1 MARGGLKRLITSL
14 EEEVATAVR
23 QGADLIADRAIGS
36 IMEGSVSGSQHVPS
50 APGEAPN
57 NDLGDLV
64 RGIEAQ
70 HPEPLRSVV
79 ISQSQAAASLEYG
92 TSRMAARPYL
102 GPAGASQTRNI
113 VKLVQD
119 AVARAA
125 RKANAS

>member
-1 MARGGLKRLITSL
+1 MARGGLKRLIASL
-14 EEEVATAVR
+14 EEEVAVAVR
-23 QGADLIADRAIGS
+23 HGADLIADRAVGS
-36 IMEGSVSGSQHVPS
+36 IIEGSASFGRHVAS
-50 APGEAPN
+50 NPGEAPN

-102 GPAGASQTRNI
+102 GPAGWLETPNI
-113 VKLVQD
+113 VKLVQA
-119 AVARAA
+119 AVARSA
-125 RKANAS
+125 RKANAG